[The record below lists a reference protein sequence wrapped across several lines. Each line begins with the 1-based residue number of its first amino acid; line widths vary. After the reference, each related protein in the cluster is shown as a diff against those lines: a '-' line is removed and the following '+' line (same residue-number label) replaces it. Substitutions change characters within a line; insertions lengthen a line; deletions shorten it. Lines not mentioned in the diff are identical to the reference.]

1 MKKRSRTLTSLAAG
15 MTLAGALAVTAGS
28 AAQAAPP
35 YQAGPFSSLSS
46 CNSTRTTYVH
56 DGGFSYVG
64 SCYRQTNGKYYF
76 QYQ

>member
-1 MKKRSRTLTSLAAG
+1 MTRTKRLTALALGAA
-15 MTLAGALAVTAGS
+15 LAGTVAVSS
-28 AAQAAPP
+28 ATGAVATPP
-35 YQAGPFSSLSS
+35 YQAGPFSSSSS
-46 CNSTRTTYVH
+46 CNSTRLSYVH